1 VYAGL
6 NICIFWRKKMKKSL
20 SILMALV
27 MVTTATTVFAG
38 GKADTSGKPVFMLCI
53 SHMTNAFTKT
63 VADSMTAAAKTAG
76 ATLII
81 NEGGN
86 DIAKQISQI
95 ESGVNQKV
103 NAIIIEP
110 VSVNGVI
117 PAVEA
122 AMKAGI
128 PVIIFNQRI
137 SDPEKATTFV
147 GVSNDTLGELEMEA
161 AIKSIGG
168 KGNVALLLGP
178 RGSDGQL
185 GRSKGYATVLAKNP
199 DVKVVFEET
208 ANWTTEEALKL
219 SENWLQ
225 TGTSIDVFVCQNDGM
240 ALGAVKAIEDKG
252 LSGNVKVYG
261 LDAVPDALKA
271 VQEGRLTA
279 TVSQETERQ
288 SQKAIEIAMK
298 LFAGEKVPVE
308 NLVEG
313 GVIDSTNVAN
323 YLK

>member
-1 VYAGL
+1 L
-6 NICIFWRKKMKKSL
+6 EEKMKRFL
-20 SILMALV
+20 LGVMAVV
-27 MVTTATTVFAG
+27 MLTASNAVFAG
-38 GKADTSGKPVFMLCI
+38 GKSDSSGKPVFMLCI

-63 VADSMTAAAKTAG
+63 VADSMTAAAKNAG

-86 DIAKQISQI
+86 DIARQLSQI

-117 PAVEA
+117 PAIEA

-128 PVIIFNQRI
+128 PVIVFNQRI
-137 SDPEKATTFV
+137 SDPGKATTFV
-147 GVSNDTLGELEMEA
+147 GVSNDTLGELEMDA
-161 AIKSIGG
+161 AVKSIGG

-185 GRSKGYATVLAKNP
+185 GRSAGYAAVLAKNP

-225 TGTSIDVFVCQNDGM
+225 TGTTIDAFVCQNDGM

-252 LSGNVKVYG
+252 LSGKIKVYG

-279 TVSQETERQ
+279 TVSQETESQ

-298 LFAGEKVPVE
+298 LYAGETVPAE

-313 GVIDSTNVAN
+313 GVIDRTNVAN